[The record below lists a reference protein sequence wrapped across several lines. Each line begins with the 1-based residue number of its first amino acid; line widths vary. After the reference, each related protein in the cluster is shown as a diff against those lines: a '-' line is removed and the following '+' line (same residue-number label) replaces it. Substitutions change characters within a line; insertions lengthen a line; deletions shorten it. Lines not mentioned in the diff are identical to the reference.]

1 MTMKTIFKPLLFLL
15 TVLLLHSAEATVQK
29 EGNPYT
35 VKSGDTLYD
44 IAQAYYGDG
53 NRWQEIA
60 QANGI
65 DVNNPII
72 VVGSKL
78 NIPNIPQ

>member
-1 MTMKTIFKPLLFLL
+1 MKTIFKQLLFLL
-15 TVLLLHSAEATVQK
+15 TVLVLHSAEATVRK

-53 NRWQEIA
+53 NRWQEIG

-78 NIPNIPQ
+78 NIPNIPR